1 MGIDVLANGKSNW
14 DILSG
19 VQSGNPDVVELDVLH
34 LIPSNPT
41 HDVTSCRNFHMG
53 PYRDTDINI
62 HYSSVYAV
70 FLLGTW
76 INKT

>member
-14 DILSG
+14 DILSR

-41 HDVTSCRNFHMG
+41 HGSNVMRN
-53 PYRDTDINI
+53 
-62 HYSSVYAV
+62 S
-70 FLLGTW
+70 TW
-76 INKT
+76 DHIEIQT